1 MAGEGCAMLLLFL
14 PLLNVV
20 LKLLMQQR
28 FLMFQLLLLLL
39 LRIFIFMLLLLLP
52 LKLQY
57 GFWVY
62 NRHVLARHPSGI
74 RRLLL
79 LLLLYLHHIC
89 LVYSR
94 YGSAHH
100 CRIVRRDVV
109 ITDSNGRHVTR
120 DRRGVNALLR
130 RGCSRHGV
138 ELHACVQLQ
147 LHRAHGCNRMPLLL
161 HVSILQRV
169 KALRVLHLSGQ
180 LLREPV

>member
-39 LRIFIFMLLLLLP
+39 LRIFIFMLLLLP

-79 LLLLYLHHIC
+79 LLLLL
-89 LVYSR
+89 
-94 YGSAHH
+94 
-100 CRIVRRDVV
+100 
-109 ITDSNGRHVTR
+109 
-120 DRRGVNALLR
+120 LLR
-130 RGCSRHGV
+130 W
-138 ELHACVQLQ
+138 
-147 LHRAHGCNRMPLLL
+147 
-161 HVSILQRV
+161 
-169 KALRVLHLSGQ
+169 
-180 LLREPV
+180 